1 MLDFSDL
8 FLLHV
13 TITYFKP
20 QLLFF
25 TQTSKALLFCTEGQA
40 APGTPVFVK
49 PQLTPVAQI
58 TAVYSKLL

>member
-13 TITYFKP
+13 AITYFKP

-25 TQTSKALLFCTEGQA
+25 TQTSKAVLLCTERPA
-40 APGTPVFVK
+40 APGTPVFVQV
-49 PQLTPVAQI
+49 QLTPVPQI
-58 TAVYSKLL
+58 TAVYSKSL